1 MDINTKSGLS
11 PLPMSHGNAA
21 DNIRHSSAA
30 EKFGT
35 PCYLFDTDVF
45 AKRAADVSA
54 AFGERVGLC
63 YSIKAN
69 PFLLAALP
77 EVFRYIEVCSPGE
90 LSICEKIGAP
100 LDKIIFSGVNKTEED
115 VARAYADG
123 VAIFT
128 AESRLHVRLINDCAV
143 KNGGR
148 VKLILRLAHGS
159 QFGMDEADLT
169 DIIAHREQFA
179 GVDIIG
185 LHYFTGTQKTK
196 VKTIA
201 KELELLDEFC
211 QELES
216 GYGFKAQH
224 IEYGTGLGVEY
235 YKDFTEDSDLALLAE
250 AAEVVKA
257 FAEKYPLTVEMGR
270 FFAAQCGSYLTKV
283 MDIKT
288 TNDINYVI
296 CDGGIN
302 HLNYY
307 GQNMAMKVP
316 PISLVNGTD
325 GENTADYC
333 LCGSLCTTADI
344 LVRKVTLPELKRGDI
359 LAFDKCGAYSVAEGI
374 SAFLSRAMPKVALY
388 SKAEGLQL
396 VRELTETYP
405 LNTPQRR

>member
-1 MDINTKSGLS
+1 
-11 PLPMSHGNAA
+11 
-21 DNIRHSSAA
+21 
-30 EKFGT
+30 
-35 PCYLFDTDVF
+35 
-45 AKRAADVSA
+45 
-54 AFGERVGLC
+54 
-63 YSIKAN
+63 
-69 PFLLAALP
+69 
-77 EVFRYIEVCSPGE
+77 
-90 LSICEKIGAP
+90 
-100 LDKIIFSGVNKTEED
+100 
-115 VARAYADG
+115 
-123 VAIFT
+123 
-128 AESRLHVRLINDCAV
+128 
-143 KNGGR
+143 
-148 VKLILRLAHGS
+148 
-159 QFGMDEADLT
+159 
-169 DIIAHREQFA
+169 
-179 GVDIIG
+179 
-185 LHYFTGTQKTK
+185 
-196 VKTIA
+196 
-201 KELELLDEFC
+201 
-211 QELES
+211 
-216 GYGFKAQH
+216 
-224 IEYGTGLGVEY
+224 
-235 YKDFTEDSDLALLAE
+235 
-250 AAEVVKA
+250 
-257 FAEKYPLTVEMGR
+257 MGR